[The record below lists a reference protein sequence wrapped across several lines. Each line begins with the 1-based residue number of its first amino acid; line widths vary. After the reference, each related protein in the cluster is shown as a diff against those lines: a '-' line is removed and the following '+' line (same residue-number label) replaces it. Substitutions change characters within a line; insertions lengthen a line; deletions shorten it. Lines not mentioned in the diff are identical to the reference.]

1 MVTHREEKRVSS
13 STDLVSGCRSG
24 SRVKTD
30 TIQIVSFGIFT
41 RGPYRLTVQMNRKYG
56 RWSFQKGLPAGGW
69 AVESQNRG
77 LTSRVVKKL
86 QEDGKKQANSAHK
99 CPSEPAQKG
108 TISI

>member
-41 RGPYRLTVQMNRKYG
+41 RGPYRLTVQMN
-56 RWSFQKGLPAGGW
+56 SLPAGGW